1 MATGFS
7 VTPRKEG
14 TWTKLVIFVSLY
26 CLILESILEWVLVLY
41 LYGNHYVDSKMTL
54 SLVLSLV
61 SSFFSV
67 PLVSLQSLVAWQYN
81 KIGGFGE
88 KKTVL
93 HNVCTYVYRL
103 CVMLWLATCVTGLV
117 VAAPQIYC
125 LPLGSDATYWRVGIS
140 CAFHRASV
148 IVAVVTLITVCT
160 LYCARELCDR
170 PYDVSLI
177 GIYKHKPRQIL
188 EDGSIFSSHSWD
200 SDETLKNEILNLCR
214 QHDGMGNGEP
224 WYIDPLANKV
234 NCHPSIKHPA
244 PVRLRPQLT
253 VNTEP
258 GSIYGEIVSG
268 VTVSPDDTWPRHSPG
283 GQTVASDFYPISR
296 TSTVLTSDSRH
307 LLSDMTVP
315 QVPEIPEQ
323 YTRGPTHKR
332 GKSSLSSLRKFLP
345 KSFPLSLPLSS
356 DPQIRALADPNAAS
370 DVEKQVVTPSIK
382 DGIESI
388 TKEKLSNS
396 SDSSLQSTGVQST
409 TPITPAFVRSE
420 APARTMTMNSADA
433 PEVVPLQDLPTEPVK
448 VHRSQTT
455 SFSIHHPR
463 HPNYIPGP
471 VPSRNYPMACRQNTT
486 ILPAH
491 TDMRRGNCRQAPL
504 MQMPTR
510 SNSYQ
515 FDQQYNPR
523 HSQSQYQKVFSSQ
536 LPHWGSQ
543 HMYDPSRSAPS
554 LSAVSRRNDVEII
567 YPSTRRARSSTHGGP
582 SNPLSCILEST
593 DPRFSVDSHRMNAA
607 ISQNTYR
614 GANRTSMALY

>member
-7 VTPRKEG
+7 ATPRKEG

-26 CLILESILEWVLVLY
+26 CLILESILEWVLVLF

-54 SLVLSLV
+54 SLVLALV
-61 SSFFSV
+61 SSFLSV

-103 CVMLWLATCVTGLV
+103 CLMLWLATCVTGLV
-117 VAAPQIYC
+117 VAAQQVYC
-125 LPLGSDATYWRVGIS
+125 LPSGTDATYWRVGIS

-148 IVAVVTLITVCT
+148 IVAVVTMITVCT

-177 GIYKHKPRQIL
+177 GIYKRKPRQIL
-188 EDGSIFSSHSWD
+188 EDGSIFSGHSWD

-214 QHDGMGNGEP
+214 QHDGKANGEP

-234 NCHPSIKHPA
+234 NCHPSIKNPA
-244 PVRLRPQLT
+244 PIRLRPQLT
-253 VNTEP
+253 VNTDP
-258 GSIYGEIVSG
+258 GSIYGEIISG

-283 GQTVASDFYPISR
+283 SQTAASDFYPISR
-296 TSTVLTSDSRH
+296 TSTVLTTDSRH
-307 LLSDMTVP
+307 LLSDTIVP
-315 QVPEIPEQ
+315 KVPPIPEQ
-323 YTRGPTHKR
+323 YTGHPTHKR
-332 GKSSLSSLRKFLP
+332 GKSSLSSLRRFLP

-370 DVEKQVVTPSIK
+370 DVEKQVVTPSINN
-382 DGIESI
+382 GTESS
-388 TKEKLSNS
+388 TKEVTSNS
-396 SDSSLQSTGVQST
+396 SDSSLQSPGVQTT
-409 TPITPAFVRSE
+409 TPTTFVAARSE
-420 APARTMTMNSADA
+420 GHMRTMTMNSADA
-433 PEVVPLQDLPTEPVK
+433 PEVVPAQVLPTEPAK

-455 SFSIHHPR
+455 SFSIHHPH
-463 HPNYIPGP
+463 HPKYIPGP
-471 VPSRNYPMACRQNTT
+471 ANPRSYSMACRQNTT

-491 TDMRRGNCRQAPL
+491 TDTRRSNSRQAPL
-504 MQMPTR
+504 MQMPIR

-515 FDQQYNPR
+515 FDQPYIPR
-523 HSQSQYQKVFSSQ
+523 HSQSQYQQVYYSQ
-536 LPHWGSQ
+536 PTRWGSQ
-543 HMYDPSRSAPS
+543 HMYDPSRSTPS

-582 SNPLSCILEST
+582 SGPLSCIQEST
-593 DPRFSVDSHRMNAA
+593 DPRFSVDSHRISAA
-607 ISQNTYR
+607 VSQSTYR
-614 GANRTSMALY
+614 GANRTSMAFH